1 MCFPLDMKPLK
12 NGTPTGTQPVLK
24 QGFTLGWWF
33 IAIVYSVR
41 LILDLYDY
49 RLFFGCIVDNDTHDM

>member
-24 QGFTLGWWF
+24 QGFSLGWWF

-41 LILDLYDY
+41 LILDLSD
-49 RLFFGCIVDNDTHDM
+49 